1 MESKNFVLQVINGTQ
16 KSQIFDLESD
26 EITIGRRLAPRERKQ
41 DWILIEDSSLARKH
55 AILKWDSDKGLYR
68 IILTASNKNLIL
80 NGEPVEEG
88 YLYHSDKIQLG
99 DIIFRIWDGKPDKNV
114 FIEDEKKISQK
125 TESVYERSSRDIKS
139 VEAIQEIKAFKER
152 SRELPQDR
160 KLISE
165 SPKEKTRTF
174 GNSSNEA
181 SEVKPFSFFNKSSEK
196 QQEESPVRKER
207 KQRVFGNVNNEE
219 KKEESG
225 FKPISLTSNSKRE
238 NNSFVKQSI
247 SSTDNNSEFK
257 PVNLTSATVSSND
270 SKFNSG
276 FKPVNLTSSTTSA
289 QNSYKEVQKEPE
301 IKFNSFEE
309 KQFPK
314 KEEKF
319 SRIRSREDRIEAIAE
334 RRFKEEKQEEN
345 FDAKEESIIVPEE
358 IEKMSIQEESQEDSQ
373 SQFSKVPQRFLGENR
388 FVSALISGDSS
399 ESGIVRARESDRR
412 HRRTNQEEISENK
425 DDAGQIKKTPS
436 FDDSES
442 EPFEAIVNNKSF
454 TSNKPNSNLFQN
466 DLKEKEETPINIKP
480 GSFFEENNARNSI
493 MSNYQKFVG
502 SSNISYS
509 ELALQQRRMANF
521 NSKHRIGSSKVP
533 EKLQLKLPVRKSQDE
548 TSKSEKP
555 ILEKQKPILEK
566 PILEK
571 PTLERPTLEKPT
583 LEKPI
588 LEKPILGKS
597 NSKQNVS
604 TSKPLLNTDT
614 GTNPVS
620 EVFPNSESLPFAK
633 QEDNSLNGAIAV
645 ERVIAENNTSYNE
658 QISKQED
665 NSLNS
670 SIFADRVISKNKISF
685 NEQKIEKQE
694 EEFQRAPFFIDEQ
707 KPKNSLQ
714 NKNNAQPV
722 EPVLSV
728 PLFKEEDD
736 LKKNNNIES
745 PIFEKTVQNVSDSD
759 PFSLARRRDERLST
773 EKSSGLLEPSDFA
786 EQSSRLAGKTD
797 ASSSFVSQKNIE
809 RPSGLLEPSDFAEPY
824 SKISS
829 NVDVVNSMPI
839 QIPSVSPIVVDIR
852 ENEPTAS
859 LVISGEN
866 QSAGLMIDPLAING
880 KNTSFSAN
888 EKNNSFDPFSTL
900 LDLPESKNV
909 DNEIRQANTPSFS
922 MTGTENNK
930 NIVSEIRQLNT
941 PSLPIGNPENRNIV
955 SEIRQLNNPRTSM
968 TAIGNNK
975 NIVSEIRQLNTP
987 SFQIGNPENRNVVSE
1002 IRQLNRNVVSE
1013 IRQLNTP
1020 NVLMGGVE
1028 NKNIFQ
1034 NIEIKEPKKSSFPF
1048 EEVKINA
1055 SPVEEKEEE
1064 LFPEIGQKHVSD
1076 FAISLTELPDTENK
1090 RISKPIF
1097 SFDISDNK
1105 NNASEIQ
1112 SSNVSDIFSLN
1123 NSNQKNKPSIP
1134 ENPVLDAKFENKHK
1148 RISKMRFSG
1157 VDVVQKP
1164 VLSSAGFTNAVD
1176 SDIKTSDADMEKFL
1190 EKIEQN
1196 REENQNAQRFNSDG
1210 KNDKN
1215 SKTKFFGPASSIDL
1229 SFSDYKMQ
1237 KEEAKLEEKNKKSEP
1252 KPKEKKEEVVKE
1264 EPKKPKKLVTSVS
1277 LPPLKDLISNDKKD
1291 NKEEDKKKDKKKSKS
1306 SSFAF
1311 EDLFVEQA
1319 SELPKEEKK
1328 KSSYFDND
1336 DFYQS
1341 SSSSKKSS
1349 KLDDE
1354 MSSEKSVLS
1363 MFLENKE
1370 KQALENDYVAEDNR
1384 YFDWYLKFV
1393 KMPGMGMN
1401 DSFDMERDEMII
1413 GRGSSADLCLKDM
1426 ALADR
1431 HVKLYMQNGE
1441 LYLQKLDR
1449 KKQIFIN
1456 GTPLISSA
1464 SRVLN
1469 IGDRIQLSDMT
1480 VFEIQKK

>member
-125 TESVYERSSRDIKS
+125 TESVYERSNRDVKS

-270 SKFNSG
+270 NKFNSG

-480 GSFFEENNARNSI
+480 GSFFDENNARNSI

-571 PTLERPTLEKPT
+571 Q
-583 LEKPI
+583 KPI
-588 LEKPILGKS
+588 LEKPILGKN
-597 NSKQNVS
+597 NSKQNIS

-665 NSLNS
+665 NSLNA

-694 EEFQRAPFFIDEQ
+694 EEFERAPFFIDEQ

-745 PIFEKTVQNVSDSD
+745 QSFEKPVQNVSDSD

-797 ASSSFVSQKNIE
+797 VSSSFASQKNIE

-829 NVDVVNSMPI
+829 NADVVNSMPI
-839 QIPSVSPIVVDIR
+839 QIPSVSPIIVDIR

-880 KNTSFSAN
+880 KNTSFSSN

-909 DNEIRQANTPSFS
+909 DNEIRQSNTPSFS
-922 MTGTENNK
+922 MTGPENN

-941 PSLPIGNPENRNIV
+941 PSFPIGNPENRNIV
-955 SEIRQLNNPRTSM
+955 SEIRQLNTPSSSM
-968 TAIGNNK
+968 TGIGNNK
-975 NIVSEIRQLNTP
+975 NIVSEIRQL
-987 SFQIGNPENRNVVSE
+987 S
-1002 IRQLNRNVVSE
+1002 
-1013 IRQLNTP
+1013 TP

-1076 FAISLTELPDTENK
+1076 FAISLTELPDAENK

-1123 NSNQKNKPSIP
+1123 NSNKKIKDVELQSNKPSIP

-1148 RISKMRFSG
+1148 RMSKMRFSG

-1196 REENQNAQRFNSDG
+1196 REENQNAQRINSDS
-1210 KNDKN
+1210 KNEKN

-1237 KEEAKLEEKNKKSEP
+1237 KEEAKLEEKNKKSESKS
-1252 KPKEKKEEVVKE
+1252 KPKDKKEEILKE

-1277 LPPLKDLISNDKKD
+1277 LPPLKDLISNDKRD

-1319 SELPKEEKK
+1319 PEQPKEEKK

-1336 DFYQS
+1336 DFYQN

-1349 KLDDE
+1349 ELDDE

-1370 KQALENDYVAEDNR
+1370 KHALENDYVAEDNR

-1456 GTPLISSA
+1456 GNPLISSA

>member
-125 TESVYERSSRDIKS
+125 TESVYERSNRDVKS

-270 SKFNSG
+270 NKFNSG

-480 GSFFEENNARNSI
+480 GSFFDENNARNSI

-571 PTLERPTLEKPT
+571 Q
-583 LEKPI
+583 KPI
-588 LEKPILGKS
+588 LEKPILGKN
-597 NSKQNVS
+597 NSKQNIS

-665 NSLNS
+665 NSLNA

-694 EEFQRAPFFIDEQ
+694 EEFERAPFFIDEQ

-745 PIFEKTVQNVSDSD
+745 QSFEKPVQNVSDSD

-797 ASSSFVSQKNIE
+797 VSSSFVSQKNIE

-839 QIPSVSPIVVDIR
+839 QIPSVSPIIVDIR

-880 KNTSFSAN
+880 KNTSFSSN

-909 DNEIRQANTPSFS
+909 DNEIRQSNTPSFS
-922 MTGTENNK
+922 MTGPENN

-941 PSLPIGNPENRNIV
+941 PSFPIGNPENRNIV
-955 SEIRQLNNPRTSM
+955 SEIRQLNTPSSSM
-968 TAIGNNK
+968 TGIGNNK
-975 NIVSEIRQLNTP
+975 NIVSEIRQL
-987 SFQIGNPENRNVVSE
+987 S
-1002 IRQLNRNVVSE
+1002 
-1013 IRQLNTP
+1013 TP

-1076 FAISLTELPDTENK
+1076 FAISLTELPDAENK

-1123 NSNQKNKPSIP
+1123 NSNKKIKDVELQSNKPSIP

-1148 RISKMRFSG
+1148 RMSKMRFSG

-1196 REENQNAQRFNSDG
+1196 REENQNAQRINSDS
-1210 KNDKN
+1210 KNEKN

-1237 KEEAKLEEKNKKSEP
+1237 KEEAKLEEKNKKSESKS
-1252 KPKEKKEEVVKE
+1252 KPKDKKEEILKE

-1277 LPPLKDLISNDKKD
+1277 LPPLKDLISNDKRD

-1319 SELPKEEKK
+1319 PEQPKEEKK

-1336 DFYQS
+1336 DFYQN

-1349 KLDDE
+1349 ELDDE

-1456 GTPLISSA
+1456 GNPLISSA

>member
-125 TESVYERSSRDIKS
+125 TESVYERSNRDVKS

-270 SKFNSG
+270 NKFNSG

-480 GSFFEENNARNSI
+480 GSFFDENNARNSI

-571 PTLERPTLEKPT
+571 Q
-583 LEKPI
+583 KPI
-588 LEKPILGKS
+588 LEKPILGKN
-597 NSKQNVS
+597 NSKQNIS

-665 NSLNS
+665 NSLNA

-694 EEFQRAPFFIDEQ
+694 EEFERAPFFIDEQ

-745 PIFEKTVQNVSDSD
+745 QSFEKPVQNVSDSD

-797 ASSSFVSQKNIE
+797 VSSSFVSQKNIE

-839 QIPSVSPIVVDIR
+839 QIPSVSPIIVDIR

-880 KNTSFSAN
+880 KNTSFSSN

-909 DNEIRQANTPSFS
+909 DNEIRQSNTPSFS
-922 MTGTENNK
+922 MTGPENN

-941 PSLPIGNPENRNIV
+941 PSFPIGNPENRNIV
-955 SEIRQLNNPRTSM
+955 SEIRQLNTPSSSM
-968 TAIGNNK
+968 TGIGNNK
-975 NIVSEIRQLNTP
+975 NIVSEIRQL
-987 SFQIGNPENRNVVSE
+987 S
-1002 IRQLNRNVVSE
+1002 
-1013 IRQLNTP
+1013 TP

-1076 FAISLTELPDTENK
+1076 FAISLTELPDAENK

-1123 NSNQKNKPSIP
+1123 NSNKKIKDVELQSNKPSIP

-1148 RISKMRFSG
+1148 RMSKMRFSG

-1196 REENQNAQRFNSDG
+1196 REENQNAQRINSDS
-1210 KNDKN
+1210 KNEKN

-1237 KEEAKLEEKNKKSEP
+1237 KEEAKLEEKNKKSESKS
-1252 KPKEKKEEVVKE
+1252 KPKDKKEEILKE

-1277 LPPLKDLISNDKKD
+1277 LPPLKDLISNDKRD

-1319 SELPKEEKK
+1319 PEQPKEEEK

-1349 KLDDE
+1349 ELDDE

-1456 GTPLISSA
+1456 GNPLISSA